1 MKIVL
6 VGAGEVGFNV
16 AATLSEEG
24 HDVNVVEQ
32 DEERA
37 TKAEDELNVRVVRGN
52 GARPQVLYEAGIR
65 DGCDVDFLVACANR
79 DEVNI
84 LACWIGKR
92 AGVKR
97 VIARARGLEFTDS
110 PVWAQD
116 LGIDMMISPERSVAR
131 EILELLSVS
140 TAVHTAE
147 LLGGRAAIYAFRVA
161 PGSPLTD
168 LSLKEFRMANPGL
181 IAIVVYVERPEEGS
195 VVPNGDTVLREG
207 DLCYV
212 VSYREQVWKLEK
224 LFQLRASRP
233 LRRVF
238 IVGGGKLGFQ
248 VAHGLEMNYRDVDV
262 RLIDRDKAHC
272 ERLASELRNVLV
284 LNGDGADEALLSQEG
299 IADAD
304 GYVCATDS
312 DEVNLIYGALAKSM
326 GAHKSVAV
334 VRRKLYMDRSG
345 CIPID
350 AVVDPNEAMTAVILR
365 YIRYPGSSK
374 ALSIIEKI
382 DAEMLEIVMPEGHAL
397 LDVPLAQL
405 KVPKGVLLALVGRKK
420 KVFVPDGSTCLK
432 DGDHVIL
439 FASTTQMRLA
449 AEIFG

>member
-1 MKIVL
+1 M
-6 VGAGEVGFNV
+6 VGAGEVGFGV
-16 AATLSEEG
+16 AATLSGEG

-37 TKAEDELNVRVVRGN
+37 AKAGDELNVRVVWGN
-52 GARPQVLYEAGIR
+52 GARPQILHEAGVR
-65 DGCDVDFLVACANR
+65 DGCGVDFLVACTDR
-79 DEVNI
+79 DEANI

-110 PVWAQD
+110 PAWAED

-161 PGSPLTD
+161 PGSPLTN
-168 LSLKEFRMANPGL
+168 LSLKEVRMKNPDL

-212 VSYREQVWKLEK
+212 VSYREQVWKLER
-224 LFQLRASRP
+224 LFRLHSSRT

-248 VAHGLEMNYRDVDV
+248 VAHGLETNYRGVNV
-262 RLIDRDKAHC
+262 RLIDRDRARC
-272 ERLASELRNVLV
+272 DRLASELEGALV
-284 LNGDGADEALLSQEG
+284 LNADGADETLLSEEG
-299 IADAD
+299 IAEAD

-312 DEVNLIYGALAKSM
+312 DEVNLIYSAIAKSM
-326 GAHKSVAV
+326 GAHKAVAV
-334 VRRKLYMDRSG
+334 VRRKLYLDMPGR
-345 CIPID
+345 IPID
-350 AVVDPNEAMTAVILR
+350 AVVDPNEALTAVILR

-397 LDVPLAQL
+397 LDAPLAQL
-405 KVPKGVLLALVGRKK
+405 KVPKGVLVALVGRKK

-432 DGDHVIL
+432 GGDHVIL
-439 FASTTQMRLA
+439 FASTAQMRLA